1 MPVLPRFRV
10 LRVLNLQDCNLSRGY
25 SLGYL
30 GDLFHLRY
38 LGLYATHIAQ
48 LPEKIGN
55 LKFLQTLD
63 VRGNNMFS
71 LPSTVVQLTNLMCLY
86 IDEFTRV
93 PNGIGSLTNL
103 EVLSTL
109 DITVSIDIIEELG
122 QLMKL
127 RVLHIL
133 LFIGWSGK
141 LVECLSKLQNIE
153 YLYIKIFGDNQWD
166 FGGLDAWVAPR
177 HLCRLDIEWP
187 CWFSTL
193 PARMNQS
200 YLLDLVYLSIAV
212 RDFGQ
217 VNLET
222 LGRLPA
228 LRLLKLSVNPKN
240 IGTLGGFIIGA
251 GLFPC
256 LVLFQFGGSI
266 GPIMFQQGAMPR
278 LEILNFEFC
287 VQAARQITCNG
298 DGPELGLGNLP
309 SLQDVKIY
317 LRSRGASKEEVREL
331 EAALRHAVEI
341 HPNLPKHQ
349 ICG

>member
-1 MPVLPRFRV
+1 
-10 LRVLNLQDCNLSRGY
+10 
-25 SLGYL
+25 
-30 GDLFHLRY
+30 
-38 LGLYATHIAQ
+38 
-48 LPEKIGN
+48 
-55 LKFLQTLD
+55 
-63 VRGNNMFS
+63 
-71 LPSTVVQLTNLMCLY
+71 MCLY

-212 RDFGQ
+212 RDLGQ

-228 LRLLKLSVNPKN
+228 LRLLKLSVDPKN
-240 IGTLGGFIIGA
+240 LGTLGGFIIGA

-266 GPIMFQQGAMPR
+266 GPIVFQQGAMPR

-298 DGPELGLGNLP
+298 DGPELGLGNLS

-317 LRSRGASKEEVREL
+317 LRSRGASKEEVKEL